1 MLRIAKSNPTSPY
14 GLLDSHITLV
24 IPWGEHEVG
33 AAFHGLEL
41 EPTLKHDDRTR
52 LAVIAGYYGKPGPV
66 VMLQGWL
73 EFQAMKRGAHL
84 MLPPRDNQSDV

>member
-1 MLRIAKSNPTSPY
+1 MSDSVSILDRRMAWSSDWD
-14 GLLDSHITLV
+14 GLATV
-24 IPWGEHEVG
+24 AWKKG
-33 AAFHGLEL
+33 
-41 EPTLKHDDRTR
+41 
-52 LAVIAGYYGKPGPV
+52 GYYGKPGPV

>member
-1 MLRIAKSNPTSPY
+1 MLGAPLPLAGGAIAY
-14 GLLDSHITLV
+14 GARRRRGIGSRLPLPLA
-24 IPWGEHEVG
+24 GEG
-33 AAFHGLEL
+33 RG
-41 EPTLKHDDRTR
+41 
-52 LAVIAGYYGKPGPV
+52 GYYGKPGPV